1 MGKHDIG
8 NEINV
13 TSFIAIGD
21 GYITQDMRLGVTMQN
36 TFEEH

>member
-13 TSFIAIGD
+13 TSFTVIGD
-21 GYITQDMRLGVTMQN
+21 GYITQDIRLRMTMQN